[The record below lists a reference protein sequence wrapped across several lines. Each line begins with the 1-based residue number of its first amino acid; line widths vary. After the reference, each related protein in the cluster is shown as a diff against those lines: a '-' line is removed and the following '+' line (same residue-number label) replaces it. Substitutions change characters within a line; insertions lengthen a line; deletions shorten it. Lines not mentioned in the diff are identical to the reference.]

1 MSAHPG
7 KDSLQ
12 AHAGWAATRHLHYHS
27 LIIIEAHRH
36 AACASPSG
44 ESIMKAP
51 ILVAMT
57 VLATLLSGC
66 GKDEQTY
73 KTADGQV
80 TVKQDGKAVTF
91 EATGPDGAR
100 ITAAAGDEGVAIP
113 AGFPKDVP
121 ILDGAKPTA
130 AMTQGAQMMVHLQV
144 PVGLADAAKFY
155 NDALKGQGW
164 DIESTMTMNEMAML
178 TARKDTRE
186 CSVAVLKEGD
196 AVLVQLVV
204 SPQE

>member
-1 MSAHPG
+1 
-7 KDSLQ
+7 
-12 AHAGWAATRHLHYHS
+12 
-27 LIIIEAHRH
+27 
-36 AACASPSG
+36 
-44 ESIMKAP
+44 MKAP

-130 AMTQGAQMMVHLQV
+130 ARCAV
-144 PVGLADAAKFY
+144 
-155 NDALKGQGW
+155 
-164 DIESTMTMNEMAML
+164 
-178 TARKDTRE
+178 
-186 CSVAVLKEGD
+186 SVRRDWFTSSSMPA
-196 AVLVQLVV
+196 
-204 SPQE
+204 